1 MPDYDPEADASHLE
15 LRFRP
20 REPKIHPS
28 ASLKG
33 CKLADYV
40 EIGPRVTLRD
50 AEIGAFTY
58 FEPGGEATYASIG
71 RFCSIA
77 PNVRINALAHPMD
90 RVTTHKIAY
99 RPNEYFRW
107 RPVDQGFRDARRA
120 ARVAIGADVW
130 IGQNAVIMPGVTIGT
145 GAVIGANAVVTKD
158 VAAYTI
164 VAGVPA
170 KALRTRFDAPITERL
185 LALAWWDWPI
195 ETLFEACPDMAAL
208 PVEAFLDKWEAQAPL
223 LSTRTK

>member
-77 PNVRINALAHPMD
+77 PKM
-90 RVTTHKIAY
+90 
-99 RPNEYFRW
+99 E
-107 RPVDQGFRDARRA
+107 
-120 ARVAIGADVW
+120 
-130 IGQNAVIMPGVTIGT
+130 
-145 GAVIGANAVVTKD
+145 
-158 VAAYTI
+158 
-164 VAGVPA
+164 
-170 KALRTRFDAPITERL
+170 
-185 LALAWWDWPI
+185 WPSLSFI
-195 ETLFEACPDMAAL
+195 
-208 PVEAFLDKWEAQAPL
+208 
-223 LSTRTK
+223 STRTVSPGSKIGRASCRERV